1 MLNNTLLQCFLSN
14 TIKGRVLT
22 LFTLLF
28 GYLIRLRLI
37 TSDMRLSLIFFAQY
51 LDAEDSSSTFLNREV

>member
-1 MLNNTLLQCFLSN
+1 MLNNTLPQCFLSN